1 MPTENLEYPTKPYS
15 KVNRYDVRAT
25 YALKT
30 IHELVNTCPILHV
43 SFNLPDSPF
52 PMMLPMIGQMGS
64 FARPS
69 SDIGDVLE
77 LYLHGYVSSRLINLS
92 RKSSSSSNGDDA
104 SSGNTTDASSQG
116 LPITVGA
123 SHIDG
128 LVLSLTPNS
137 HSYNYRSAVLFGHAE
152 VVTDVEEKLW
162 AMELIT
168 NSVVRD
174 RYRHTRV
181 PPNNAEV
188 QSTSV
193 LRVRIAAGSAKLR
206 SGMPSDEKGDLE
218 DAALLGR
225 VWTGVVPVHYTF
237 GNPLP
242 GPYNKLTSP
251 PAYLEEFVRETN
263 QDAKDVAIEA
273 ATKVMKPKAKRED

>member
-1 MPTENLEYPTKPYS
+1 MPTQDLQYPTRPFS

-25 YALKT
+25 YALET
-30 IHELVNTCPILHV
+30 IHQLVNTCPILHV
-43 SFNLPDSPF
+43 SFNVPDTPF

-64 FARPS
+64 FERPS
-69 SDIGDVLE
+69 ADTGDVLD

-92 RKSSSSSNGDDA
+92 RKSDGEEPS
-104 SSGNTTDASSQG
+104 G

-152 VVTDVEEKLW
+152 IVTEVDEKQW

-168 NSVVRD
+168 NSVVRN
-174 RYRHTRV
+174 RYSNTRV
-181 PPNNAEV
+181 PPNGAEM

-193 LRVRIAAGSAKLR
+193 LRVRIASGSAKIR
-206 SGMPSDEKGDLE
+206 SGMPSDDKSDME
-218 DAALLGR
+218 DQELLGR

-237 GNPLP
+237 GEPMP
-242 GPYNKLTSP
+242 GPYNRVEKVP
-251 PAYLEEFVRETN
+251 EYLDEYVKEQNADGKEI
-263 QDAKDVAIEA
+263 ALEA
-273 ATKVMKPKAKRED
+273 ATKKMAPKPKKGDN

>member
-1 MPTENLEYPTKPYS
+1 MPSEELQYPTKPYS

-30 IHELVNTCPILHV
+30 IHELVNTSPILHV
-43 SFNLPDSPF
+43 SFTIPDSPF

-64 FARPS
+64 FVRPS
-69 SDIGDVLE
+69 SDTGDVLE

-92 RKSSSSSNGDDA
+92 RKSNSN
-104 SSGNTTDASSQG
+104 STENGNGGEPAPTG
-116 LPITVGA
+116 LPVTIGA

-152 VVTDVEEKLW
+152 LVTDEQERLW
-162 AMELIT
+162 AMELVT

-181 PPNNAEV
+181 PPNNAEM
-188 QSTSV
+188 QSTSI
-193 LRVRIAAGSAKLR
+193 LRVKIASGSAKLR
-206 SGMPSDEKGDLE
+206 SGMPSDEKADLADE
-218 DAALLGR
+218 ALLDR

-237 GNPLP
+237 GEPLP
-242 GPYNKLTSP
+242 GPYNRLEKV
-251 PAYLEEFVRETN
+251 PAYLDEFVRDSN
-263 QDAKDVAIEA
+263 QDAKDLAVEA
-273 ATKVMKPKAKRED
+273 ATKVMKPKAKSED